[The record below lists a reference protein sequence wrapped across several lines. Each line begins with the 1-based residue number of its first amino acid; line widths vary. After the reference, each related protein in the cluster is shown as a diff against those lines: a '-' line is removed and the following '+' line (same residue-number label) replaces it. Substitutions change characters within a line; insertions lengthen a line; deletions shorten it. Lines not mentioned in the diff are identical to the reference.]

1 MKREILYDAI
11 TGIREDLICRAEAYH
26 AKKRTFRWQ
35 GAVAAVLAAA
45 VIGGAMLRPEG
56 NPMIPSAYAIAQAQ
70 YPEMAPYP
78 MESDYTTPT
87 GGFDDPGFSAA
98 YDAWREDLLAQ
109 RRPEGYAD
117 GLEAFFAAGSRE
129 FLTGEAP
136 ANRVYS
142 PLNVY
147 MALGMLAELTDGD
160 SRAQILAALGSG
172 SIDAL
177 RAQATDLW
185 NANYRRDGAVSQ
197 VLASSLWLN
206 EEVEF
211 RQDTMDTLAE
221 IYYASSYQ
229 GEMGSEG
236 LNQALQEWL
245 NQQTGGLLEEQAA
258 AMELSPD
265 TLLALATTVFFQAK
279 WSREFSPE
287 GTTEE
292 IFHTAEGDVTC
303 PFMHQ
308 SRDKTYYWAD
318 SFSAVS
324 QSLENG
330 GAMWFL
336 LPDEGLS
343 PEALLDDPQTMEFI
357 LAGGEWDGQ
366 KRMMVNQSI
375 PKFDVVSQLDL
386 RSGLQALGITEVFDP
401 ACADFTPT
409 TPHPDGMYLSRA
421 KHDARVV
428 IDEVGCTAAAYTV
441 MEAPGAAPPPE
452 EEVDFV
458 LDRPFLFAIT
468 TRDGLPLFVG
478 IVHQPV

>member
-1 MKREILYDAI
+1 MEDRQIIALYHRRVRKR
-11 TGIREDLICRAEAYH
+11 
-26 AKKRTFRWQ
+26 RWR
-35 GAVAAVLAAA
+35 GAVAALLAVA
-45 VIGGAMLRPEG
+45 VMGGIMLRPG
-56 NPMIPSAYAIAQAQ
+56 GGPMVPSAYAIAQAQ

-78 MESDYTTPT
+78 DESSFYGPNGT
-87 GGFDDPGFSAA
+87 FDDEGFSAA
-98 YDAWREDLLAQ
+98 YDAWHEDRKAQ
-109 RRPEGYAD
+109 RRSDGYAD
-117 GLEAFFAAGSRE
+117 SLEAFFAHSTRA
-129 FLTGEAP
+129 FLSGEDA
-136 ANRVYS
+136 ANRIYS

-147 MALGMLAELTDGD
+147 MALGMLAELTDGE
-160 SRAQILAALGSG
+160 SRSQILTALGSE

-177 RAQATDLW
+177 RAQASDLW

-221 IYYASSYQ
+221 TYYASSYQ

-236 LNQALQEWL
+236 FDRALQDWL
-245 NQQTGGLLEEQAA
+245 NQQTGGLLEEQAS

-265 TLLALATTVFFQAK
+265 TILALATTVFFQAK

-287 GTTEE
+287 GTTED

-303 PFMHQ
+303 SFMHQ

-357 LAGGEWDGQ
+357 LAGGEWSGQ

-409 TPHPDGMYLSRA
+409 AANPEGIYLSRTEHA
-421 KHDARVV
+421 ARVM
-428 IDEVGCTAAAYTV
+428 IDEEGCTAAAYTV
-441 MEAPGAAPPPE
+441 MVSAGAPAPPE
-452 EEVDFV
+452 EEVDFI

-468 TRDGLPLFVG
+468 TQDGLPLFVG
-478 IVHQPV
+478 TVHQPT